1 MPHEP
6 WCYPHP
12 MAITPIRALLP
23 ALLTGLLG
31 CGEAE
36 SVDPTDCSAMAAGG
50 ERDRCLHEEIK
61 VLGGD
66 RASDVLEKASLIDDI
81 MIRGAA
87 VSGWISDH
95 NAVVPPAEGQALCE
109 LLDGRDRSYCLRRLS
124 SPHLQR

>member
-1 MPHEP
+1 
-6 WCYPHP
+6 
-12 MAITPIRALLP
+12 MAIIPMRALLP
-23 ALLTGLLG
+23 VLLTGLLG

-36 SVDPTDCSAMAAGG
+36 TVEPTDCAAMAAGG

-61 VLGGD
+61 GLGGD
-66 RASDVLEKASLIDDI
+66 QAAEVLEKASLIDDI